1 MITPVVGVFTS
12 FTYYAAGYSL
22 TNLIRSQIRQL
33 TRGGYPP
40 HLMVCDSFKEADQ
53 HFKEATI
60 HKVIPTGALNV
71 PYAEP
76 KLQEKHE
83 KLVEDTITA
92 LLKMIDD
99 YELNIIFT
107 HDIIF
112 LNTHYPYAVAVEQ
125 VSKQRPNVK
134 WMHWIH
140 SCPSG
145 LNKIWNIAKYGPG
158 HKIVFPNRTDALR
171 VAEQFRGS
179 IDHVWPIH
187 HVKDIREFAEFSG
200 PTCKF
205 IDQYDLMNA
214 DIIQIYPASVD
225 RLKAKGV
232 DHLIQ
237 VFGAMKSHFKQ
248 SVRLVICNQWCNVD
262 KHRKTVESYL
272 EMGKRVGLEPDKDL
286 IFSSRFEAP
295 KWELG
300 LPSKMVAELMM
311 LGNLFMFPTHHESFG
326 LVLPEASL
334 MGGALV
340 VANCSLDMMREITG
354 NNALFWDYGSW
365 HRDMQF
371 QKPGDQGPMYWRSV
385 AKVILGKMYNEYG
398 IKLRTHMRKTFNLDA
413 IWRNEL
419 EPAMLALLNEAK

>member
-1 MITPVVGVFTS
+1 MIRPVPGVLTS
-12 FTYYAAGYSL
+12 FTYYASGYSL

-40 HLMVCDSFKEADQ
+40 HLMVCDSFKEADK
-53 HFKEATI
+53 HFKECTV
-60 HKVIPTGALNV
+60 HRVIPSANLTDYRTLQL
-71 PYAEP
+71 EP
-76 KLQEKHE
+76 KHE
-83 KLVEDTITA
+83 KTVEQTTA
-92 LLKMIDD
+92 ALIKMIDD
-99 YELNIIFT
+99 HKLNIIFT
-107 HDIIF
+107 HDIVF
-112 LNTHYPYAVAVEQ
+112 LGTHYPYALAVQ
-125 VSKQRPNVK
+125 LASKARPNVK
-134 WMHWIH
+134 WMHWVH

-145 LNKIWNIAKYGPG
+145 LNPIWNIKKYGPQ
-158 HKIVFPNRTDALR
+158 HKLVFPNRTDALR
-171 VAEQFRGS
+171 VAEQFRG
-179 IDHVWPIH
+179 DLNDVWPIH

-200 PTCKF
+200 PTCNF

-225 RLKAKGV
+225 RLSAKGV
-232 DHLIQ
+232 HFLIKA
-237 VFGAMKSHFKQ
+237 FGAMKKRLMK

-262 KHRKTVESYL
+262 HHRKTVEEHL
-272 EMGKRVGLEPDKDL
+272 EMGKQAGLRPDKDL
-286 IFSSRFEAP
+286 IFSSRFDPP

-340 VANCSLDMMREITG
+340 VANSSLDMMREITG
-354 NNALFWDYGSW
+354 NNAMFWDYGSW

-371 QKPGDQGPMYWRSV
+371 QKPGDQPDAYWAQV
-385 AKVILGKMYNEYG
+385 AKIIVGKMHSEKG
-398 IKLRTHMRKTFNLDA
+398 IRLRTHMRKTFNLDA

-419 EPAMLALLNEAK
+419 EPAMLALLNEMD

>member
-1 MITPVVGVFTS
+1 MIHPVVGIFTS

-53 HFKEATI
+53 YFKECTI
-60 HKVIPTGALNV
+60 HRVIPVGQLDV
-71 PYAEP
+71 PYK
-76 KLQEKHE
+76 KLELAGKHE
-83 KLVEDTITA
+83 KLADNTTKA
-92 LLKMIDD
+92 LIKMIDEQ
-99 YELNIIFT
+99 ELNMIFT

-112 LNTHYPYAVAVEQ
+112 LNTHYPYAVAVERA
-125 VSKQRPNVK
+125 SKARPHVK

-145 LNKIWNIAKYGPG
+145 LNPIWNFKRYGPG

-171 VAEQFRGS
+171 VAEQFRTD
-179 IDHVWPIH
+179 IDDVWPIH

-200 PTCKF
+200 PTNNF
-205 IDQYDLMNA
+205 IDKYDLMNA
-214 DIIQIYPASVD
+214 DIVQIYPASVD
-225 RLKAKGV
+225 RLVAKGL
-232 DHLIQ
+232 DFLIKT
-237 VFGAMKSHFKQ
+237 FGAMRKVYKRD
-248 SVRLVICNQWCNVD
+248 VRLVICNQWCNVD
-262 KHRKTVESYL
+262 KHRTTVEQYL
-272 EMGKRVGLEPDKDL
+272 EKGKEAGLRPDKDL
-286 IFSSRFEAP
+286 VFSSRFEAP

-340 VANCSLDMMREITG
+340 VANASLDMMREITG
-354 NNALFWDYGSW
+354 GNALFWDYGSW

-371 QKPGDQGPMYWRSV
+371 QKPGDQPDRYWNGV
-385 AKVILGKMYNEYG
+385 ARIIVGKMHNDYS
-398 IKLRTHMRKTFNLDA
+398 IRLRTHMRKMFNMDA
-413 IWRNEL
+413 IWNNEL
-419 EPAMLALLNEAK
+419 HPAMLALLNEMN

>member
-53 HFKEATI
+53 YFKEATI
-60 HKVIPTGALNV
+60 HKVIPTGALDI
-71 PYAEP
+71 PYNKPELQQKHK
-76 KLQEKHE
+76 KLADETTKA
-83 KLVEDTITA
+83 LV
-92 LLKMIDD
+92 KMIDD

-112 LNTHYPYAVAVEQ
+112 LNTHYPYAVAVERA
-125 VSKQRPNVK
+125 SKERPNVK

-145 LNKIWNIAKYGPG
+145 LNPIWSIKKYGPG

-171 VAEQFRGS
+171 VAEQFRGD
-179 IDHVWPIH
+179 IDDVWPIH

-200 PTCKF
+200 PTNKF
-205 IDQYDLMNA
+205 IDEYDLMNA

-225 RLKAKGV
+225 RLAAKGV
-232 DHLIQ
+232 DYLIKT
-237 VFGAMKSHFKQ
+237 FGAMRKAYKRE
-248 SVRLVICNQWCNVD
+248 VRLVICNQWCNVD
-262 KHRKTVESYL
+262 KHRKTVEAYL
-272 EMGKRVGLEPDKDL
+272 EKGRKAGLRPDKDL
-286 IFSSRFEAP
+286 IFSSRFDAP

-300 LPSKMVAELMM
+300 LPAKMVAELMM

-371 QKPGDQGPMYWRSV
+371 QKPGDQPDRYWMSV
-385 AKVILGKMYNEYG
+385 ARTIVGKMHNEYG
-398 IKLRTHMRKTFNLDA
+398 INLRTHVRKTFNLDA
-413 IWRNEL
+413 IWNNEL
-419 EPAMLALLNEAK
+419 HPAMLALLNEAK

>member
-1 MITPVVGVFTS
+1 MIRPVPGIFTS

-40 HLMVCDSFKEADQ
+40 HLMVCDSFREVEKY
-53 HFKEATI
+53 FKEATI
-60 HKVIPTGALNV
+60 HKVIPTGALDV
-71 PYAEP
+71 PYKTLELDP
-76 KLQEKHE
+76 KHE
-83 KLVEDTITA
+83 KLVEDTKKA
-92 LLKMIDD
+92 LIKMIDD
-99 YELNIIFT
+99 HSLNIIFT

-112 LNTHYPYAVAVEQ
+112 LNTHYPYAKAVELA
-125 VSKQRPNVK
+125 SRERPDVK
-134 WMHWIH
+134 WMHWVH

-145 LNKIWNIAKYGPG
+145 LNATWNIKKYGPG

-171 VAEQFRGS
+171 VSEQFRGE
-179 IDHVWPIH
+179 IDDVWPIH

-200 PTCKF
+200 PTCNF

-225 RLKAKGV
+225 RLVAKGV
-232 DHLIQ
+232 DFLIKT
-237 VFGAMKSHFKQ
+237 FGAMRKTFKRE
-248 SVRLVICNQWCNVD
+248 VRLVICNQWCNVD
-262 KHRKTVESYL
+262 HHRKTVEQYL
-272 EMGKRVGLEPDKDL
+272 KKGKEAGLRPDKDL
-286 IFSSRFEAP
+286 IFTSRFEAP

-300 LPSKMVAELMM
+300 IPSKMVAELMM

-334 MGGALV
+334 MGGCLV
-340 VANCSLDMMREITG
+340 VANASLDMMREITG

-371 QKPGDQGPMYWRSV
+371 QKPGDQPDNYWRSV
-385 AKVILGKMYNEYG
+385 ARTILGKMQNEYG
-398 IKLRTHMRKTFNLDA
+398 IKLRTHMRKSFNLDA

-419 EPAMLALLNEAK
+419 EPAMLALLNEMK